1 MIIEL
6 LRSYPSNNVQFY
18 RLLEDHHRREEDL
31 ALWIEA
37 LRRAGMPEWPYD
49 YRGEAQARLSG
60 DEVRA
65 LAFGHVWQGH
75 LEGGVPAL
83 LQIDVGG
90 QTAFR
95 TPSTIL
101 TGTARIEGNMLCER
115 NETVLLGRARCGHVY
130 HRSIGSADQDTD
142 YTFVSAD
149 KLYHFSVI
157 K

>member
-49 YRGEAQARLSG
+49 YRGDAQARLSG
-60 DEVRA
+60 DEIRA

-75 LEGGVPAL
+75 LEGGLPAL
-83 LQIDVGG
+83 LQIDAGG

-101 TGTARIEGNMLCER
+101 TGTARIERNMLCER
-115 NETVLLGRARCGHVY
+115 NETVTLGRARCGHVY
-130 HRSIGSADQDTD
+130 RRATSSADRDAE

-149 KLYHFSVI
+149 KLYHFSVTR
-157 K
+157 